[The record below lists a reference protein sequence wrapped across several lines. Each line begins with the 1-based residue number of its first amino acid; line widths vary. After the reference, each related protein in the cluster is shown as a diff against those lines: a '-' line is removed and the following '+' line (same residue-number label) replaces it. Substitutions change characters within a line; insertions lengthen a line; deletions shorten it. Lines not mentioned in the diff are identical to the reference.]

1 MARRRYPAVTAGA
14 NAGGYNRVVRVLPVP
29 PGVPMFRLLAAAG
42 VAVFAVTAV
51 ALAQDA
57 KPDAAPAVKAA
68 PSKVT
73 AVTVY
78 QTTALVT
85 REVAAPEGAGLTEV
99 VISPLPPAVVP
110 NTLYAEGSTGIRVLS
125 ARYRTRAIAQDT
137 RAEVRA
143 LEVKLKELAGKI
155 QTLQAD
161 LQASAQNVA
170 LVGKLENF
178 TSATLQT
185 LTDKGQLDTTQMIN
199 LAKYIRTSRAE
210 LTKEEV
216 GIKQQI
222 EATQQEQGFT
232 KRLLDEKSGGVS
244 RTERDAVV
252 VLDKKA
258 GAGTVRLSYLVNE
271 ASWRPQYKLR
281 AGTGVKDPVQLE
293 YLAAITQET
302 GEDWGDVALTLST
315 AQPLLSASPPD
326 LLALEV
332 SLGGGFNPSGPQGGG
347 QFGQFGGGFGGG
359 RGGLPTQPAPTGGP
373 GMAADMP
380 TNSAYLR
387 GLEQQSQAAR
397 ARAVDNLNRKQF
409 DEANA
414 LANSAAAAES
424 TRDLFITREE
434 LKEKPAPVATLVD
447 SPSVTF
453 RLKDKFT
460 LPSRPDDQTVEV
472 SRLELAPKFYYK
484 AVPVLTPQVFRQA
497 DLTNTTELV
506 LLPGEATMYVGGDFV
521 GQAKLPL
528 VAVGKPFTVGFGADP
543 QLSASRKL
551 TDKTREVKGG
561 NQVLTFKYRL
571 LLSSYKAGPVSVQVW
586 DRAPHAEAANAITVS
601 LNGISPKLSDDPLY
615 LRDERPRNLLR
626 WDVTVGPKQNGE
638 NASVVEYDYRLELA
652 LNATLGAISAMP
664 AAQPMP
670 APRP

>member
-1 MARRRYPAVTAGA
+1 
-14 NAGGYNRVVRVLPVP
+14 
-29 PGVPMFRLLAAAG
+29 MFRLLSTAG
-42 VAVFAVTAV
+42 LAVFAVTAV

-57 KPDAAPAVKAA
+57 KPEAAPAVKIS

-78 QTTALVT
+78 QNTALVT
-85 REVAAPEGAGLTEV
+85 REVAAPEAAGLTEV

-110 NTLYAEGSTGIRVLS
+110 NTLYAEGTAGIRVLS

-143 LEVKLKELAGKI
+143 LEAKLKELAGKI

-161 LQASAQNVA
+161 LTAATQNA
-170 LVGKLENF
+170 AMVGKLENF
-178 TSATLQT
+178 TAATLQH
-185 LTDKGQLDTTQMIN
+185 LTDKGQLDTTQMIS
-199 LAKYIRTSRAE
+199 LAKYIRTARGE

-216 GIKQQI
+216 GLKQQV
-222 EATQQEQGFT
+222 EATQQEQAFT
-232 KRLLDEKSGGVS
+232 QRLLAEKSGGVS

-252 VLDKKA
+252 VIDKKA
-258 GAGTVRLSYLVNE
+258 GAGTVKLSYLVGN
-271 ASWRPQYKLR
+271 ASWKPQYKLR
-281 AGTGVKDPVQLE
+281 AGSGAKDPVQLE

-302 GEDWGDVALTLST
+302 GEDWADVGLTLST

-332 SLGGGFNPSGPQGGG
+332 SLGGPLNPAGFQ
-347 QFGQFGGGFGGG
+347 GGGFGGG
-359 RGGLPTQPAPTGGP
+359 GIGGGIGGGRGGAGGP
-373 GMAADMP
+373 PVAQLAIPPGDMP

-387 GLEQQSQAAR
+387 GLEQQAKDGRQG
-397 ARAVDNLNRKQF
+397 AVDNLNRKNYAA
-409 DEANA
+409 AND
-414 LANSAAAAES
+414 LANSAAALEA
-424 TRDLFITREE
+424 TRDLFITKEE
-434 LKEKPAPVATLVD
+434 LAKSKTEPVATLVD
-447 SPSVTF
+447 APSVTF

-484 AVPVLTPQVFRQA
+484 AVPVLTQQVFRQA
-497 DLTNTTELV
+497 DLVNTTELV

-543 QLSASRKL
+543 QLTATRKL
-551 TDKTREVKGG
+551 IDKTREVKGG

-571 LLSSYKAGPVSVQVW
+571 LLSSYKGGPVPVQVW
-586 DRAPHAEAANAITVS
+586 DRTPHAEAVNAINVT
-601 LNGISPKLSDDPLY
+601 LPKIEPKLSDDPLY

-626 WDVTVGPKQNGE
+626 WDVTVAPKQNGE
-638 NASVVEYDYRLELA
+638 NALGIEYEYRMELA
-652 LNATLGAISAMP
+652 LNVNIGAFLAAP
-664 AAQPMP
+664 AANPGQPMP
-670 APRP
+670 APAAKP

>member
-1 MARRRYPAVTAGA
+1 
-14 NAGGYNRVVRVLPVP
+14 
-29 PGVPMFRLLAAAG
+29 MFRFLSTSGL
-42 VAVFAVTAV
+42 AVFAVTAM

-57 KPDAAPAVKAA
+57 KPEAGPAVKVS
-68 PSKVT
+68 PSHVT

-78 QTTALVT
+78 QNTALVT

-99 VISPLPPAVVP
+99 VINPLPPSAVP
-110 NTLYAEGSTGIRVLS
+110 NTLYAEGTAGIRVLS

-143 LEVKLKELAGKI
+143 MEVKLKELAGKI

-161 LQASAQNVA
+161 LTAAAANTTM
-170 LVGKLENF
+170 VGKLENF
-178 TSATLQT
+178 TAATLQH
-185 LTDKGQLDTTQMIN
+185 LTDKGQLDTTQMIA
-199 LAKYIRTSRAE
+199 LAKYIRTTRGE

-216 GIKQQI
+216 GLKQQV
-222 EATQQEQGFT
+222 EATQQEQAFT
-232 KRLLDEKSGGVS
+232 QRLLAEKSGGVS

-252 VLDKKA
+252 VIDKKA
-258 GAGTVRLSYLVNE
+258 GAGTVKLSYLVGN
-271 ASWRPQYKLR
+271 ASWKPQYKLR
-281 AGTGVKDPVQLE
+281 AGSGVKDPVQLE

-302 GEDWGDVALTLST
+302 GEDWADVGLTLST

-332 SLGGGFNPSGPQGGG
+332 SLGGGINPGGLQN
-347 QFGQFGGGFGGG
+347 QFGGAAIGGGFGSGG
-359 RGGLPTQPAPTGGP
+359 RGGSAGQNQLAIPP
-373 GMAADMP
+373 GDMP

-387 GLEQQSQAAR
+387 GLEQQAQAGRQGAT
-397 ARAVDNLNRKQF
+397 DNLNRKNF
-409 DEANA
+409 AVAND
-414 LANSAAAAES
+414 LANSAAALEA
-424 TRDLFITREE
+424 TRDLLMPREE
-434 LKEKPAPVATLVD
+434 LKDKAAPVATLVD
-447 SPSVTF
+447 APSVTF

-484 AVPVLTPQVFRQA
+484 AVPVLTQQVFRQA
-497 DLTNTTELV
+497 DLVNTTELV

-551 TDKTREVKGG
+551 IDKTREVKGG

-571 LLSSYKAGPVSVQVW
+571 LLSSYKGGPVPVQVW
-586 DRAPHAEAANAITVS
+586 DRTPHAEAANAINVT
-601 LNGISPKLSDDPLY
+601 LPKIEPKLSDDPLY

-626 WDVTVGPKQNGE
+626 WDVTVGPKQSGE
-638 NASVVEYDYRLELA
+638 NALAVEYEYRMELA
-652 LNATLGAISAMP
+652 LNANVGAFLAAP
-664 AAQPMP
+664 AAAPGQPMP
-670 APRP
+670 APAAKP